1 MYKVFVNNQTI
12 HFVKKIELHLFD
24 IENID
29 IQQFQS
35 KRFLIE
41 NITDFLNQ
49 NIITDLYIYC
59 PKDIS
64 EIFSFFKSK
73 FIEIKA
79 AGGIVCNKKDEVLM
93 IFRRGKW
100 DLPKGKL
107 NKSETIADC
116 AIREIEEETSVS
128 ELEIIRKLPD
138 TYHVYHE
145 NEKQILK
152 HCYWFQMRTKS
163 ESIPLPQTEEDITEV
178 KWVEKEMMNDILK
191 NTFPSV
197 KFIINK
203 FLRIS
208 K

>member
-49 NIITDLYIYC
+49 DIITDLYIYC

-107 NKSETIADC
+107 NKSETLAHC
-116 AIREIEEETSVS
+116 AVREIEEETSVS

-138 TYHVYHE
+138 TYHIYLE
-145 NEKQILK
+145 KEKQILK
-152 HCYWFQMRTKS
+152 HCYWFQMKTTS
-163 ESIPLPQTEEDITEV
+163 ETLPLPQTEEDITDV
-178 KWVEKEMMNDILK
+178 RWVRKERLSDILN

-203 FLRIS
+203 FLKNI
-208 K
+208 

>member
-35 KRFLIE
+35 KRFLTE

-49 NIITDLYIYC
+49 DIITDLYIYC

-73 FIEIKA
+73 YIEIKA

-107 NKSETIADC
+107 NKSETIANC

-138 TYHVYHE
+138 TYHIYYE
-145 NEKQILK
+145 KEKQILK
-152 HCYWFQMRTKS
+152 HCYWFQMSTNS
-163 ESIPLPQTEEDITEV
+163 ESVPLPQTEEDITDV
-178 KWVEKEMMNDILK
+178 KWVKKEMLNDILK

>member
-49 NIITDLYIYC
+49 DIITDLYIYC
-59 PKDIS
+59 PKDIA
-64 EIFSFFKSK
+64 EVFSFFKSK
-73 FIEIKA
+73 YIEIKA
-79 AGGIVCNKKDEVLM
+79 GGGIVCNKKDEILM

-107 NKSETIADC
+107 DKSETIADC

-138 TYHVYHE
+138 TYHIYHE

-152 HCYWFQMRTKS
+152 HCYWFQMRTNS
-163 ESIPLPQTEEDITEV
+163 ESIPLPQTEEDITDV
-178 KWVEKEMMNDILK
+178 KWVEKEMLTDILK